1 MCNIVKNT
9 IIEFMRLKVIY
20 IWIAIGIALIFFS
33 YILDSLTINQWSKV
47 IVDFSL
53 SVIEIFAL
61 LLTLFLW
68 AYLLYNE
75 FSKKTVLLILSKI
88 KYKYYFIIWKFLW
101 FSIIIFFVYVIL
113 SLWFLLTLIFHH
125 IPVELYYF
133 EAIFLSYVKM
143 LVVLSFLIFFSTF
156 VSPFL
161 ALLSS
166 LFIYFVSHTTAFMLF
181 FSQIDQEHQINPF
194 MKIIIHII
202 YYVLPNFQDLS
213 MKEYFL
219 SPSLGNYTNI
229 HFILSIIAWSWVYI
243 FVLLILSSIIF
254 RKKEF

>member
-1 MCNIVKNT
+1 MWDIVKNT
-9 IIEFMRLKVIY
+9 ITEFMRLKVIY
-20 IWIAIGIALIFFS
+20 IWIVIAIALIFSS
-33 YILDSLTINQWSKV
+33 YILDSLTINQWNKV

-53 SVIEIFAL
+53 TVIEVFAL

-75 FSKKTVLLILSKI
+75 FSQKTVLFILSKI
-88 KYKYYFIIWKFLW
+88 KHKYYFIIWKFLW

-133 EAIFLSYVKM
+133 EAIFLSYVKI

-181 FSQIDQEHQINPF
+181 FTHIDKEHQVNSFIKGIIN
-194 MKIIIHII
+194 II

-219 SPSLGNYTNI
+219 SPYLGNYTNI
-229 HFILSIIAWSWVYI
+229 HFMLSVLIWAWVYI
-243 FVLLILSSIIF
+243 FVLLFLASFIF

>member
-9 IIEFMRLKVIY
+9 IKEFMRLKIVY
-20 IWIAIGIALIFFS
+20 IGIFIAIILIFSS

-47 IVDFSL
+47 IIDFSL
-53 SVIEIFAL
+53 SIIEIFAL
-61 LLTLFLW
+61 LITLFLW

-88 KYKYYFIIWKFLW
+88 KHKYYFVIWKFLW
-101 FSIIIFFVYVIL
+101 FSIIIFFVYFIL
-113 SLWFLLTLIFHH
+113 SLWFLLTLIFHN

-133 EAIFLSYVKM
+133 QAIFLSYIKI
-143 LVVLSFLIFFSTF
+143 LVVLAFLIFFSTF

-166 LFIYFVSHTTAFMLF
+166 LFIYFVSHATAFMLF
-181 FSQIDQEHQINPF
+181 FTQIDQEHQINSF
-194 MKIIIHII
+194 IKGIIHII
-202 YYVLPNFQDLS
+202 YYVIPNFQDLS

-219 SPSLGNYTNI
+219 SPSLSNYTNT
-229 HFILSIIAWSWVYI
+229 HFVLSIIAWAWVYI
-243 FVLLILSSIIF
+243 FVLLVLSSIIF